1 MSCPLDA
8 STHDFLQGP
17 PQLETAQA
25 RSWITRAANFVVA
38 YTRAQAGAVLARAAH
53 PDEYMVFSLDAQA
66 RVHAAGEEQALPPNT
81 LAIVPPGASRVEVDQ
96 PGTLVLLFSNRA
108 ADLLALAAN
117 AAHYAGGAPGVAP
130 LADFPAAPGGLRLRT
145 YRVDEHRPEEGNMCV
160 FRSSNLMLNI
170 MRPRQGPR
178 DTRVLSPH
186 QHEDFEQ
193 GSLALQGDWMHHLRY
208 PWTKDMSQWRED
220 AHVSIGSPSLLVI
233 PPKVIHTS
241 HNVSPGQSWLLDI
254 FAPPRHDF
262 CARPDVVRNAAD
274 YPYPG

>member
-17 PQLETAQA
+17 PQQETPHA

-38 YTRAQAGAVLARAAH
+38 YTQAQPGAVLARVDQ
-53 PDEYMVFSLDAQA
+53 PDEYMVFSIDAQA
-66 RVHAAGEEQALPPNT
+66 RVQANGEEQALPANT
-81 LAIVPPGASRVEVDQ
+81 LAIVPPGASRVEVDRA
-96 PGTLVLLFSNRA
+96 GALVLLFSNRA
-108 ADLLALAAN
+108 TDLLALAAN
-117 AAHYAGGAPGVAP
+117 ARHYADGAPGVAA
-130 LADFPAAPGGLRLRT
+130 LADFPAPPGGWRLRT
-145 YRVDEHRPEEGNMCV
+145 YQVDGLRPEEGNMCV

-170 MRPRQGPR
+170 MRPRPAPR
-178 DTRVLSPH
+178 DTRMLSPH

-208 PWTKDMSQWRED
+208 PWTKDMAQWRED
-220 AHVSIGSPSLLVI
+220 AHVPIGSPSLLVI

-241 HNVSPGQSWLLDI
+241 RNVSDGQSWLLDI

-262 CARPDVVRNAAD
+262 CAKPDMVRNAGD